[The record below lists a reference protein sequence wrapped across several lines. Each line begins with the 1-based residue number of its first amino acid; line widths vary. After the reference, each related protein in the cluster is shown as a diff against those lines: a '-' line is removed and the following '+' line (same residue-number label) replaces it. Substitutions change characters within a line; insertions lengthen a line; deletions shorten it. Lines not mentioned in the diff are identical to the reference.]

1 VKEKEMER
9 ISEAILDKARAEAQ
23 DIIKKAEEKAREEI
37 EKATKQQEA
46 RLLEEKKKIIEE
58 AKAKATRVIS
68 QASIKSRQE
77 LLAAKTRVIDDII
90 GRVKESLSG
99 FSADETANLNLIKE
113 AFRVLG
119 GTESVIYASPKDV
132 SSIQKLIKA
141 DKELANRV
149 AEFKEYDCLGGVI
162 VETVDGTLRIDN
174 TYETRLEM
182 MLPKLLPEI
191 NKELFQG

>member
-1 VKEKEMER
+1 MER
-9 ISEAILDKARAEAQ
+9 ISEAILDKVRVDAQ
-23 DIIKKAEEKAREEI
+23 NIIKKAEEKAREEI

-46 RLLEEKKKIIEE
+46 RLLEEKKRIIEE
-58 AKAKATRVIS
+58 AKAEAARIIS
-68 QASIKSRQE
+68 RASIKSRLE
-77 LLAAKTRVIDDII
+77 LLVAKTRLVDDII

-99 FSADETANLNLIKE
+99 FSADEAANMNLIKE
-113 AFRVLG
+113 ALGVLG
-119 GTESVIYASPKDV
+119 GTESIIYTSPKDV

-149 AEFKEYDCLGGVI
+149 AEFKEYNCLGGVI
-162 VETVDGTLRIDN
+162 VEAVDGKLRIDN